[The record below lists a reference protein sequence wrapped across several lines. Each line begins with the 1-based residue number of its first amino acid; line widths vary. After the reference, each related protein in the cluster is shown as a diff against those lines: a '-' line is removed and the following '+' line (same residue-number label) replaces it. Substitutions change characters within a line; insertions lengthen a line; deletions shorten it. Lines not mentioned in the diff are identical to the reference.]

1 MILVFN
7 ITQLV
12 DNGISLFSAYVTNL
26 LFTSL
31 FSELNRKLETS
42 NHTLIDLFIEGNQI
56 DFVNGVCP
64 TNNREGFLS
73 GEFCPTENLESFV
86 RRFRPGDFVREV
98 LYYTPPNYSRAKNK
112 SSYGI
117 KMRRIQGL
125 DKKVNT

>member
-73 GEFCPTENLESFV
+73 GEFLSH
-86 RRFRPGDFVREV
+86 
-98 LYYTPPNYSRAKNK
+98 
-112 SSYGI
+112 
-117 KMRRIQGL
+117 
-125 DKKVNT
+125 